1 MEDSLSVHIMHIGF
15 YDYELASFEKIED
28 FMKSN
33 NLVRNRTQHREI
45 YLSDPRKADLLK
57 MKTILRYTVTEAD

>member
-1 MEDSLSVHIMHIGF
+1 
-15 YDYELASFEKIED
+15 
-28 FMKSN
+28 MKSN